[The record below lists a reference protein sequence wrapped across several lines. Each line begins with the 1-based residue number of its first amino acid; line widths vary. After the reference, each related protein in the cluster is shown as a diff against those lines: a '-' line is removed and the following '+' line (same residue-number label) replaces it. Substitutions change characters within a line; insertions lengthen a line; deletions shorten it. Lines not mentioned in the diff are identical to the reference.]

1 VARYYVPCRG
11 STPASAALHYVPMV
25 IGSAAVRIGDS
36 SSEVTLLAP
45 LSDGAVT
52 LTWDNA
58 VDAGVTAGDLGSAPE
73 GDAGYSD
80 VPAAARTKRAYT
92 TWSKDLADWLYRTQE
107 VTVYRSARFKQTS
120 LPGESEGDFRN
131 RLAVAAREERDAAV
145 EKLRVKFAA
154 RHATLAERLRKAQQ
168 AVGREAEQ
176 ARGAKVQT
184 AISLGSSI
192 LGAFLGRRKSVGGA
206 TSVLRGVGRS
216 VDQAG
221 DTARAKETVAALQA
235 QDAELEREFQDATRE
250 IDRTFD
256 PVTEQLETVAVRPKK
271 ADIDVRLVALAF
283 APHWRDAG
291 GVLTAAW
298 R

>member
-1 VARYYVPCRG
+1 VPRYYVPCRG
-11 STPASAALHYVPMV
+11 STPANAALHYVPMV
-25 IGSAAVRIGDS
+25 VGSAAVRIGDS

-80 VPAAARTKRAYT
+80 VPAAARTRRAYA
-92 TWSKDLADWLYRTQE
+92 TWSRDLADWLYRTQE
-107 VTVYRSARFKQTS
+107 VTVYRSARFRQTS

-131 RLAVAAREERDAAV
+131 RLAVVAREERDAAV

-168 AVGREAEQ
+168 AVSREAEQ

-221 DTARAKETVAALQA
+221 DTARAKETVAALHA
-235 QDAELEREFQDATRE
+235 QDAELEREFQDSARE
-250 IDRTFD
+250 IARTFD